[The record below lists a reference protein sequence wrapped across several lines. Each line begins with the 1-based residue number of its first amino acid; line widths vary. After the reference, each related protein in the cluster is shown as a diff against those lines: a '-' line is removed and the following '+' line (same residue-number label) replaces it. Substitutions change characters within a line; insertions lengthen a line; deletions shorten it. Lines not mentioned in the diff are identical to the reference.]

1 MLTFVYIYIY
11 ISISLSLSTQNAEV
25 GRRGGWTRRVSES
38 LSQFALPNP
47 RFAARA
53 RTRRLDP
60 DHLYA

>member
-1 MLTFVYIYIY
+1 MLTFVDIYTY
-11 ISISLSLSTQNAEV
+11 LSLCPSLLTNVEV